1 MRFGSYAVELVERKK
16 FSYMV
21 ALRGTQMVAVP
32 IEEAVK
38 TLKLVDPDC
47 QMVRTARDLG
57 VCFGD

>member
-1 MRFGSYAVELVERKK
+1 MHDDERSACESQIAALGKNTTLLVDT
-16 FSYMV
+16 YN
-21 ALRGTQMVAVP
+21 